1 MKYHCNMYVITI
13 DQRNSRRSADRVP
26 ELLQAL
32 RPVPTLL
39 GFERTVGDEVQA
51 LLDRPEA
58 VVDAVLRAV
67 RAKAWSIGVGLGE
80 VRTPLPA
87 SSREA
92 AGTAFLAARDAVEEA
107 KRRGPRKPLAL
118 RAVPTGAAADPV
130 VAAAA
135 ADAEAVLVLL
145 AQLVD
150 TRSAAQWAVLDLS
163 QQEPDLPLTGI
174 AKRLSTSHQAVGGLV
189 QRSHWYEEE
198 AARPAAAAL
207 LERAD
212 RLLTG
217 AEAIGW

>member
-1 MKYHCNMYVITI
+1 M
-13 DQRNSRRSADRVP
+13 
-26 ELLQAL
+26 
-32 RPVPTLL
+32 
-39 GFERTVGDEVQA
+39 
-51 LLDRPEA
+51 
-58 VVDAVLRAV
+58 
-67 RAKAWSIGVGLGE
+67 
-80 VRTPLPA
+80 
-87 SSREA
+87 
-92 AGTAFLAARDAVEEA
+92 
-107 KRRGPRKPLAL
+107 
-118 RAVPTGAAADPV
+118 
-130 VAAAA
+130 AAAA